1 MAASLHAKVRR
12 CADPPGRER
21 LRRGGQIEARWENAT
36 GGGHVPCPDFFST
49 TKRRARREGA
59 APLNGSGSR
68 EPRIEEELAGEG
80 GLIPD
85 GGGRRGEGGGGDR
98 GGLDFS
104 AREEIG
110 RTNLTP
116 CSCCGSL
123 C

>member
-1 MAASLHAKVRR
+1 MAASLQAKVRR

-36 GGGHVPCPDFFST
+36 GGGMSPALTSFLRPSGD
-49 TKRRARREGA
+49 RRREGA
-59 APLNGSGSR
+59 APLNGSGLR
-68 EPRIEEELAGEG
+68 EPRIDEELVGEG

-104 AREEIG
+104 AMEEIG
-110 RTNLTP
+110 RRTNLTP
-116 CSCCGSL
+116 CT
-123 C
+123 

>member
-1 MAASLHAKVRR
+1 MAASLQAKVRR

-36 GGGHVPCPDFFST
+36 GGGMSPALTSFLRPSGE
-49 TKRRARREGA
+49 RRREGA
-59 APLNGSGSR
+59 ATLNGSR
-68 EPRIEEELAGEG
+68 ERRVDQELVGEG